1 MSRVGWG
8 AGARI
13 SCIMTLLA
21 LLGCGSDPET
31 YLVPEG
37 YVGPVVVAFADPS
50 GEVPTRGENGG
61 EIYRIPAD
69 GGLRLSTAV
78 PPGTHEIRFF
88 YVDLDGRRTKLPYDV
103 EEEVVQ
109 AFAHVSGATGED
121 EGGKITNWHAFVV
134 GVPSEGDDWIEVRE
148 RATYRAIGVR

>member
-1 MSRVGWG
+1 MKK
-8 AGARI
+8 
-13 SCIMTLLA
+13 LLLNPEIIA
-21 LLGCGSDPET
+21 IDQDPLGK
-31 YLVPEG
+31 
-37 YVGPVVVAFADPS
+37 
-50 GEVPTRGENGG
+50 
-61 EIYRIPAD
+61 
-69 GGLRLSTAV
+69 
-78 PPGTHEIRFF
+78 PG
-88 YVDLDGRRTKLPYDV
+88 GRRTKLPYDV